1 MSDTALKSLRETVK
15 RGSFDAAYYI
25 CGEDA
30 FQKESATKQLVAAA
44 LEPAVKDFNLDVWKA
59 QDLDAK
65 SFDGVVSS
73 MPMMSDRRVLVVR
86 DVGALKKDARS
97 AVERYLEKPSP
108 DVLLL
113 LVETHGGKTDRELA
127 RRSTLLE
134 FASLAGDRVPRW
146 ITHYSS
152 TELGTGITQ
161 EAAEL
166 LYGAVGNELHQIAAE
181 LDKLASFS
189 NGREI
194 TEEAVAAVVGIRR
207 GETMAD
213 LLDTVARRDVKKSLA
228 LIEHVLGQPKTSA
241 VTIVM
246 ALSAQTAA
254 LAWGRAQLDEGLS
267 RSRLQGEYF
276 ELLKQSGSVF
286 MGGRPWGTAVRTWVS
301 AIESWDQKS
310 LERSLDALLTA
321 DITLKE
327 TRFSSEEQV
336 LTTLVLAMCIG
347 DGNRIAA

>member
-1 MSDTALKSLRETVK
+1 MPDTALKSLRETVK
-15 RGSFDAAYYI
+15 RGSFDGAYYI

-30 FQKESATKQLVAAA
+30 FQKESAMRQLIAAA
-44 LEPAVKDFNLDVWKA
+44 LDPAVRDFNLDVWKA
-59 QDLDAK
+59 QDLDPK

-73 MPMMSDRRVLVVR
+73 IPMMSDRRVLVVR

-113 LVETHGGKTDRELA
+113 LVEAHGGKTDKELT
-127 RRSTLLE
+127 RRTTVLE
-134 FASLAGDRVPRW
+134 FAPLAGERMPRW
-146 ITHYSS
+146 IAHYAI
-152 TELGTGITQ
+152 TELGTPISEG
-161 EAAEL
+161 AADL
-166 LYGAVGNELHQIAAE
+166 LYGAVGNDLHQIAAE
-181 LDKLASFS
+181 LDKLASYA

-194 TEEAVAAVVGIRR
+194 TEEAIADVVGIRR

-213 LLDTVARRDVKKSLA
+213 LLDAVARRDVKKSLT
-228 LIEHVLGQPKTSA
+228 LIEHVLSQPKASA

-254 LAWGRAQLDEGLS
+254 LAWGRAQLDEGSS

-276 ELLKQSGSVF
+276 DLLKQSGSVF
-286 MGGRPWGTAVRTWVS
+286 MGGRPWGTAIRAWVP

-310 LERSLDALLTA
+310 LERALDALLTA

-336 LTTLVLAMCIG
+336 LTTLVFAMCIG

>member
-30 FQKESATKQLVAAA
+30 FQKESATKQLVTAA
-44 LEPAVKDFNLDVWKA
+44 LDPAVKDFNLDVWKA

-73 MPMMSDRRVLVVR
+73 MPMMSDRRVMVVR

-97 AVERYLEKPSP
+97 AVERYLEKPSA

-127 RRSTLLE
+127 RRSTVLE

-152 TELGTGITQ
+152 TELGTEITQ

-213 LLDTVARRDVKKSLA
+213 LLDTVARRDVKKSLT

-310 LERSLDALLTA
+310 LQRSLDALLTA

-347 DGNRIAA
+347 DGSRIAA

>member
-1 MSDTALKSLRETVK
+1 MSDTALRSLRETVK

-30 FQKESATKQLVAAA
+30 FQKESAMKQLVTAA
-44 LEPAVKDFNLDVWKA
+44 LDPVVKDFNLDVWNA
-59 QDLDAK
+59 QDLDPK

-127 RRSTLLE
+127 RRSTVLE
-134 FASLAGDRVPRW
+134 FAALAGDRVPRW
-146 ITHYSS
+146 IAHYAS
-152 TELGTGITQ
+152 TELGTQISQ

-213 LLDTVARRDVKKSLA
+213 LLDAIARRDVKQSLT

-267 RSRLQGEYF
+267 LSRLQGEYF

-286 MGGRPWGTAVRTWVS
+286 MGGRPWGIAIRTWVS
-301 AIESWDQKS
+301 AIESWDLKS
-310 LERSLDALLTA
+310 LQRSLDALLTA

-327 TRFSSEEQV
+327 SRFSSEEQV
-336 LTTLVLAMCIG
+336 LTTLILAMCIG
-347 DGNRIAA
+347 NGNRIAA